1 MYVKEKNVRLVIK
14 LEKDSEIMIAKNYKR
29 IFDLYLLNVA

>member
-1 MYVKEKNVRLVIK
+1 MEAKNVRLVIK
-14 LEKDSEIMIAKNYKR
+14 LEKDFEIMIAKIYKR